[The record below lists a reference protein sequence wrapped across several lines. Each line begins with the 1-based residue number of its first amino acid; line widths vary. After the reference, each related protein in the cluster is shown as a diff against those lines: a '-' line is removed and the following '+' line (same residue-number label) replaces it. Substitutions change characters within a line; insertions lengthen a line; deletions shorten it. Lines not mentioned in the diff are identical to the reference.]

1 MPRGESL
8 ASPPGLKRTSTC
20 TEHLTA
26 GICESHKVDVGDGL
40 ISGNIYGWNMLKLDC
55 LAAKIPLCKFLLH
68 PVECCPLNDI
78 QYSSNQS
85 PWTLKQRSKVS
96 WKQLISAPSC
106 GFEGSQTT
114 WGCLNVAILISQMVC
129 YKMLDFIWFKPFL
142 EPMGPARHPSFPMQL
157 EGISSCR
164 RQSSSA
170 CRMCPGSDMDPFMQ
184 RPWCGTHCRFERLWN
199 HFMFHDISW
208 DSYRFL

>member
-1 MPRGESL
+1 MIVVVNENYHCYLPCPVASSL

-26 GICESHKVDVGDGL
+26 GICESHKVDVGWNKSMGWFRGTSMVETCWNL
-40 ISGNIYGWNMLKLDC
+40 IAWLLKFHC
-55 LAAKIPLCKFLLH
+55 VNLCEN

-106 GFEGSQTT
+106 GFEGWPLGAVYFFCDS
-114 WGCLNVAILISQMVC
+114 
-129 YKMLDFIWFKPFL
+129 
-142 EPMGPARHPSFPMQL
+142 H
-157 EGISSCR
+157 
-164 RQSSSA
+164 
-170 CRMCPGSDMDPFMQ
+170 GSN
-184 RPWCGTHCRFERLWN
+184 GVL
-199 HFMFHDISW
+199 
-208 DSYRFL
+208 